1 MRISTD
7 LVSRADELA
16 RSIANDPKFAS
27 VFEITGKRPGSHDV
41 IRHAVLR
48 GLEFIES
55 QIGHQKALSVGA

>member
-16 RSIANDPKFAS
+16 DGIANDPKFAS
-27 VFEITGKRPGSHDV
+27 VFEITGRRPSSHDV

-48 GLEFIES
+48 GLEFIEY
-55 QIGHQKALSVGA
+55 QIGQAKTASVGA